1 MKNAI
6 KLSDETKDRELRG
19 CPCCVNDGKSK
30 KGNVLY
36 FDKDRCLIHRF
47 RNEND
52 TDAFAKLMTKYRD
65 KVWRLARG
73 ITRSN
78 EDAEDVMQEVFMTV
92 FKKLDTFEGRST
104 FSSWLYRIAANASYM
119 KLRSKKPVNFYDP
132 KDIEFFMEKRG
143 DHHNHSEGRHDP
155 ERLAGSKITIEII
168 KDAIESLP
176 EKYRE
181 VLVLRDVEEFTNKE
195 VADMLGSNIS
205 AIKSRLH
212 RARIIL
218 RKKLLQLYE
227 SEIKKSD
234 RPFIANRDRVERFH
248 HGEKLSPGDE
258 DESML
263 LSSN

>member
-1 MKNAI
+1 MENAI
-6 KLSDETKDRELRG
+6 KLSDETKNRELCSR
-19 CPCCVNDGKSK
+19 PCCVNDGKSK

-36 FDKDRCLIHRF
+36 FDKDRCLVHRF
-47 RNEND
+47 RNERD
-52 TDAFAKLMTKYRD
+52 TDAFAELMTKYRD

-73 ITRSN
+73 ITRSD

-92 FKKLDTFEGRST
+92 FKKLNTFEGRST

-119 KLRSKKPVNFYDP
+119 KLRSKKPENFYDP
-132 KDIEFFMEKRG
+132 KDVEFLMENQRN
-143 DHHNHSEGRHDP
+143 HHNYP
-155 ERLAGSKITIEII
+155 EQTHNPEHLVGSKIAIEII

-195 VADMLGSNIS
+195 VADMLGSNVS

-212 RARIIL
+212 RARVFM

-227 SEIKKSD
+227 SEIKESN
-234 RPFIANRDRVERFH
+234 RPFIANRDRVERSH
-248 HGEKLSPGDE
+248 HGEQLSPGDE
-258 DESML
+258 SMS
-263 LSSN
+263 LSLN